1 MRKIMM
7 SLLSELNKKLD
18 NKKDRMIEIRRYL
31 HEHPELSFE
40 ENETAKYIEEFYDD
54 VAVDNIETNVSDQL
68 GIIVTLMG
76 KKKAKQ

>member
-1 MRKIMM
+1 MM